1 MSFKRFLI
9 KSSGSPVPWSGTI
22 YAILEKDIMGN
33 IHVKLFEPVVQV
45 MLFKEKA
52 YRQCPD
58 DLDRSQ

>member
-33 IHVKLFEPVVQV
+33 IHVKFFEPVVKE
-45 MLFKEKA
+45 MFKEKA
-52 YRQCPD
+52 YGQCPD